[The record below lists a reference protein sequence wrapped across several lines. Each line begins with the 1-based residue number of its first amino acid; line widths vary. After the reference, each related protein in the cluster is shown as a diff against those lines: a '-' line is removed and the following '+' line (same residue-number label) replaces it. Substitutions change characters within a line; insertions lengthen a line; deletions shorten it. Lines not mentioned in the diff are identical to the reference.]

1 MRKKIKDSMNVQ
13 KEERVEDSL
22 ELLMG
27 GEEGEMVEALI
38 LIKGVGGKLI
48 FS

>member
-1 MRKKIKDSMNVQ
+1 MNVQ
-13 KEERVEDSL
+13 KEERVEDLL
-22 ELLMG
+22 ELLME
-27 GEEGEMVEALI
+27 GEEEAIVEALI

>member
-1 MRKKIKDSMNVQ
+1 MGD
-13 KEERVEDSL
+13 ED
-22 ELLMG
+22 
-27 GEEGEMVEALI
+27 GEIVEALI